1 MRFKPGP
8 SASVGEIDASRLMLL
23 EKLLMLDT
31 VMLRMTEDSVD
42 RLRLPGLVETVKPS
56 PRTMIVAVMLIE
68 PLVPVTVTAYVPA
81 ATEAVVVSVRVTFAD
96 PAPFEATYDWVTD
109 IV

>member
-1 MRFKPGP
+1 METFNSTAVSPPGESERFVEMRFKPGP

-56 PRTMIVAVMLIE
+56 PRTMIVAGMLIE
-68 PLVPVTVTAYVPA
+68 PLVPVTVTA
-81 ATEAVVVSVRVTFAD
+81 
-96 PAPFEATYDWVTD
+96 
-109 IV
+109 